1 MARITQQLRVEQ
13 GFESMYL
20 TGCRAH
26 AFHSY
31 IFTFLKKQIL
41 ATLCSMW
48 DLSFRQGIEP
58 EPLHWRCRILT
69 TGLLG
74 KSLPLHL

>member
-31 IFTFLKKQIL
+31 IFTFLKKNKFWPHYAACGIL
-41 ATLCSMW
+41 VS
-48 DLSFRQGIEP
+48 DQGLNPSPCIGGAE
-58 EPLHWRCRILT
+58 
-69 TGLLG
+69 
-74 KSLPLHL
+74 S